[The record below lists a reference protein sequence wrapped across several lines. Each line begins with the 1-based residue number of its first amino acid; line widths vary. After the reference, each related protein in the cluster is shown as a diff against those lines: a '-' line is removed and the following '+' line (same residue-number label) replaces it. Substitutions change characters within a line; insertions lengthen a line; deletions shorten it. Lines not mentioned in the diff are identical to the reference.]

1 MGVIAAAAGLALMGA
16 ALVWEGVKGINGKP
30 DETGRPTSKG
40 TAYAL
45 VVVGVLVAAGGAI
58 LPFVIDKLI

>member
-1 MGVIAAAAGLALMGA
+1 VGVFAAAIGLALMGA

-30 DETGRPTSKG
+30 DETGRPTAKG

-45 VVVGVLVAAGGAI
+45 VVIGGLVAAGGVI
-58 LPFVIDKLI
+58 LSFVIDKLI